1 MRGAMKKKIFIKK
14 KRFRIP
20 RKGEPGRICE
30 RCGRKEG
37 VIRKYGINLC
47 RICFRE
53 LAKEIGFKKYS

>member
-1 MRGAMKKKIFIKK
+1 MKGAMKKKITIKK
-14 KRFRIP
+14 RRFRIP
-20 RKGEPGRICE
+20 RKGEMGRICV

-53 LAKEIGFKKYS
+53 LYKEIGFKKYN